1 MDPYQHIVRSK
12 VDSIFSMTAMF
23 KANKLV
29 SVVVLL
35 AVIMVMV
42 VVIKVC
48 RMARRRRWWR
58 RTVKKVEL
66 LDVRIGDHAVS
77 ADRPYA
83 SSSYFASSYN
93 SPDIRETHG
102 LSRSVERRPRF
113 MRTTGFSVS
122 RQGNSSA
129 AHSSL
134 HMELV

>member
-1 MDPYQHIVRSK
+1 MFQQVFGGSISAYQHI
-12 VDSIFSMTAMF
+12 M
-23 KANKLV
+23 ANKLV
-29 SVVVLL
+29 SVVVLF

-66 LDVRIGDHAVS
+66 LDVTIGDHAVS

-83 SSSYFASSYN
+83 SSSWFASSYN
-93 SPDIRETHG
+93 PPDIRERHG
-102 LSRSVERRPRF
+102 LSRNVERQPRF
-113 MRTTGFSVS
+113 MRTSGFSVS

-129 AHSSL
+129 SHSSL